1 MHKSSSDFLQE
12 CFWKPQLYLFF
23 CSAADPTECAVNLTN
38 ISCLGDWDGKRDCV
52 THIQILQKT
61 WIQDSHDTNV
71 VPCVR
76 ICIILYTW
84 LVSTYIFTCSSV
96 RGCIRGIYWLTGKS
110 CLSVHVSAGLVELQN
125 RGILMRNFPHHWS
138 SLIELR
144 HSAICHAQFW
154 CPVVRVLCH
163 LGGGIYFQN

>member
-1 MHKSSSDFLQE
+1 MKDIKKKKHKLYYALKFIRFPPRMFLKATTISLFLQ
-12 CFWKPQLYLFF
+12 CCWSNWM
-23 CSAADPTECAVNLTN
+23 CCVSLTN
-38 ISCLGDWDGKRDCV
+38 ISCLGDWDGKRDCI

-96 RGCIRGIYWLTGKS
+96 RGYIRSIYWLTGKS

-125 RGILMRNFPHHWS
+125 S
-138 SLIELR
+138 
-144 HSAICHAQFW
+144 
-154 CPVVRVLCH
+154 
-163 LGGGIYFQN
+163 